1 MEKNEKHEN
10 NKKMV
15 GTAKGLYLLARNL
28 TCKKISDL
36 EKESTENPEN
46 FDMDF
51 VRIVKN
57 KFDEVLIHEAYIKHM
72 EEEAKKNNED
82 EKNILGYVFLDS
94 YSEMTTEIKKI
105 EKFIFAARNP
115 GKLKEM
121 QEIAKNNEVEFNT
134 KNIIE
139 ALIEAAQIAAGG
151 EKSETGHKDTGNIP
165 S

>member
-57 KFDEVLIHEAYIKHM
+57 KTTIQIDQLSQGLYLFKLIGD
-72 EEEAKKNNED
+72 NNSF
-82 EKNILGYVFLDS
+82 GYG
-94 YSEMTTEIKKI
+94 
-105 EKFIFAARNP
+105 KFIV
-115 GKLKEM
+115 K
-121 QEIAKNNEVEFNT
+121 
-134 KNIIE
+134 
-139 ALIEAAQIAAGG
+139 
-151 EKSETGHKDTGNIP
+151 
-165 S
+165 